1 MQDSLTVFITHIC
14 ILETKSSWWRKK
26 LSPCCFLSKKKLKSL
41 WTYIIPQTLSKHG
54 YHIFKTLKSYTHLPY
69 PCLKHIMYILDC
81 LNFFFY
87 EWQSKEEVRNLSW
100 WMLFLNFVNWI
111 CLYRAIKSA
120 FSRSPVTSSYQ
131 VQWFTD
137 SSCVLTSLLHL
148 TLLLSG
154 WSLDPCLLCHAYDP
168 SSSPTRLMAP
178 QILLRLSVSL
188 CPLSPGMQPLEKDF

>member
-1 MQDSLTVFITHIC
+1 MQDSFNSFYYSHLYCGDQIFMVKEKVESLLFPFKKEIK
-14 ILETKSSWWRKK
+14 ILVNLYNPPNSFKAW
-26 LSPCCFLSKKKLKSL
+26 LSYFQLSKLYPPTISM
-41 WTYIIPQTLSKHG
+41 
-54 YHIFKTLKSYTHLPY
+54 FKTYYVHLR
-69 PCLKHIMYILDC
+69 LFKL
-81 LNFFFY
+81 FFC

-154 WSLDPCLLCHAYDP
+154 YSLDLCLRCHACDP

-178 QILLRLSVSL
+178 QIPLRLSVSL
-188 CPLSPGMQPLEKDF
+188 CPLSPGMQPIEKDF

>member
-1 MQDSLTVFITHIC
+1 MVKEKVESLLFPFKKEIK
-14 ILETKSSWWRKK
+14 ILVNLYNPPNSFKAW
-26 LSPCCFLSKKKLKSL
+26 LSYFQNS
-41 WTYIIPQTLSKHG
+41 Q
-54 YHIFKTLKSYTHLPY
+54 SYTHLPY

-154 WSLDPCLLCHAYDP
+154 CSLDPCLLCHAYDP

>member
-1 MQDSLTVFITHIC
+1 M
-14 ILETKSSWWRKK
+14 ETKSSWWRKK

-54 YHIFKTLKSYTHLPY
+54 YHIFKLSKLYPPTISMFKTYYVHLR
-69 PCLKHIMYILDC
+69 LFKL
-81 LNFFFY
+81 FFC

-111 CLYRAIKSA
+111 CLYHAIKSA

-154 WSLDPCLLCHAYDP
+154 YSLDLCLLCHACDP

-178 QILLRLSVSL
+178 QIPLRLSVSL